1 MIAPGADVIVTF
13 VPPKVMGLNVD
24 ELVNANVVKPANV
37 TTELAFKL
45 ARLILLLVGTE
56 IPSKV
61 MAVQAATAGA
71 ICEYT
76 VAVQVVPVEVTVD
89 FVLVLILVVDVDEDE
104 LDTEAVEVEVVGTAV
119 KRHEHAVDTFDGR
132 FEHWVA

>member
-1 MIAPGADVIVTF
+1 MIAPGTDVIVTF
-13 VPPKVMGLNVD
+13 FPPKLMGLNVD

-37 TTELAFKL
+37 TTVLAFKL
-45 ARLILLLVGTE
+45 ARLMLLLVGTE

-76 VAVQVVPVEVTVD
+76 VAVQLVPVEVKV
-89 FVLVLILVVDVDEDE
+89 VLVLVGDVDDEDE
-104 LDTEAVEVEVVGTAV
+104 LDCEVVEVEVVEV
-119 KRHEHAVDTFDGR
+119 EIEVVEVEVEVVEVEVVENRSE
-132 FEHWVA
+132 